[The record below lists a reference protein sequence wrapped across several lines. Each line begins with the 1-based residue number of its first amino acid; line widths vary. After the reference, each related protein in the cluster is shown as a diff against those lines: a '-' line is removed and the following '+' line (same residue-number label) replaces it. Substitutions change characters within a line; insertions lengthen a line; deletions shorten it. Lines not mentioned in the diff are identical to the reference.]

1 MWELAGISGTCVWRL
16 GAVPP
21 HCRPPWLPPPKTN
34 TSVQQPPPPLPT
46 PTERA
51 PRPWPLLLQW
61 LSETRLLYQLLDK
74 LAPDQPV
81 EAQNNAAEILAA
93 IAQSQVSPLT
103 RNLAGPEFI
112 EQLFQRALA
121 PEGGVVTH
129 ALNVCIALLEPLPQE
144 QQLPPSQLAAADA
157 PSADTQAKLRQQAIK
172 CISQSV
178 GQLVAMLD
186 DAPHA
191 ALETPF
197 GVVEP
202 PMGSSRLKAVE
213 LLAVLMRTGDAVAG
227 AERGDQEGQ
236 EACGCRFGRGR
247 GPAAACSACARL
259 WWRGPRLYPGNCQL

>member
-1 MWELAGISGTCVWRL
+1 MLTFMPSG
-16 GAVPP
+16 
-21 HCRPPWLPPPKTN
+21 LPAT
-34 TSVQQPPPPLPT
+34 
-46 PTERA
+46 
-51 PRPWPLLLQW
+51 LQW
-61 LSETRLLYQLLDK
+61 LSDTQLLYQLLDK
-74 LAPDQPV
+74 LQPDQLV

-103 RNLAGPEFI
+103 RNLASPEFI

-129 ALNVCIALLEPLPQE
+129 ALNVCIALLEPLPTE

-157 PSADTQAKLRQQAIK
+157 PSADTQAKVKQQAIK

-186 DAPHA
+186 DAPDT

-197 GVVEP
+197 GLVKP

-213 LLAVLMRTGDAVAG
+213 LLAVLMRTGDATAG
-227 AERGDQEGQ
+227 RRL
-236 EACGCRFGRGR
+236 ACTTQRGCRGRVL
-247 GPAAACSACARL
+247 P
-259 WWRGPRLYPGNCQL
+259 